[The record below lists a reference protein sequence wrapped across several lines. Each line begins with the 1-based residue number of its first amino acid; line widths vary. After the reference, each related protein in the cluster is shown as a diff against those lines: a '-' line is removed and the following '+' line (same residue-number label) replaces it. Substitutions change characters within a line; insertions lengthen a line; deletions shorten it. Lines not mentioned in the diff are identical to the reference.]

1 MPTPKFTPL
10 QSQTRKTRWIKS
22 PFSYEDLRDKRVFA
36 QFTTQRGQSYEGTG
50 EIRVHRNPKGKLAV
64 DLAFTRVDSPY
75 QFTDIIFHLS
85 SQQATHLRKAPDGAE
100 YQFVYQGHLTPD
112 NQPDTT

>member
-1 MPTPKFTPL
+1 MQTPTFEPL

-22 PFSYEDLRDKRVFA
+22 PFSYEDLRDKRIFA

-50 EIRVHRNPKGKLAV
+50 EIRVHRHAEGKLAV
-64 DLAFTRVDSPY
+64 NLDFTRVDSPH

-85 SQQATHLRKAPDGAE
+85 SKQATHLGRAHDGAE
-100 YQFVYQGHLTPD
+100 YHFVYQGHLAPD
-112 NQPDTT
+112 NQPDTA